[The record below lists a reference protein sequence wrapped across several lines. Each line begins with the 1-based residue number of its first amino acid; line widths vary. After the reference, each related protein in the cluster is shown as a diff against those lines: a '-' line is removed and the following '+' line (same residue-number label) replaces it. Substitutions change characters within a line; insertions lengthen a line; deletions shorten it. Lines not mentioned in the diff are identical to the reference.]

1 MPEEEQ
7 ISMENYIVR
16 IKGNTL
22 AGVKVCLQPSDVIV
36 EVFSIQNEPMILSRA
51 LSLKNQPKAL
61 KVLEGII

>member
-7 ISMENYIVR
+7 ISMENCIVR

-22 AGVKVCLQPSDVIV
+22 AGVKLCLQPSDVIV
-36 EVFSIQNEPMILSRA
+36 EVFSIQNELMILRA

>member
-7 ISMENYIVR
+7 ISMENCIVR

-22 AGVKVCLQPSDVIV
+22 AGVKLCLQPSDVIV
-36 EVFSIQNEPMILSRA
+36 EVFSIQNELMILCA

>member
-7 ISMENYIVR
+7 ISMENCIVR

-22 AGVKVCLQPSDVIV
+22 AGVKLCLQPSDVIV
-36 EVFSIQNEPMILSRA
+36 EVFSIQNEPMILRA